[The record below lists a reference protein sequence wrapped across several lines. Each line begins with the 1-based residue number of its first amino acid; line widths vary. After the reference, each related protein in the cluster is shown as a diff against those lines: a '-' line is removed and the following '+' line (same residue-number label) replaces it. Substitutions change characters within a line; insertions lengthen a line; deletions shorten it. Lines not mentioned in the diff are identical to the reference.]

1 MNNARGGILPKRYS
15 RERAGRRE
23 RTVREPFDICRLF
36 YNGKNNTALEAGR
49 RPGIGYAKTCGNSP
63 EDFQGRSTG
72 SEVDIG
78 KCVGSRTEDLAS
90 TSEKDV
96 QYTLL
101 LK

>member
-1 MNNARGGILPKRYS
+1 MNQGS
-15 RERAGRRE
+15 FHRRQTASVSTDCE
-23 RTVREPFDICRLF
+23 IFLMI
-36 YNGKNNTALEAGR
+36 KNSTALEAGEQ
-49 RPGIGYAKTCGNSP
+49 PGIGYAKTCGNSP